1 MNNKQTTKF
10 QKGIKLY
17 RRISLIG
24 GLILTVGVLIF
35 SWMVKSG
42 MDVGQYPT
50 RPSTTTSSVIVEE
63 QTTEEEVTETTT
75 QSAEGVMGS
84 DNVFQEKGKRY
95 VYEYA
100 LGGKT
105 LHVVEVDS
113 LPIEIIG
120 WEEDMKPEEFDEIL
134 NSPETKKAFLRI
146 EE

>member
-1 MNNKQTTKF
+1 MNKQEKF
-10 QKGIKLY
+10 RKGIKIY

-35 SWMVKSG
+35 SWMVRSG
-42 MDVGQYPT
+42 MDVGQHPT

-95 VYEYA
+95 LYTYTLEDKI
-100 LGGKT
+100 LG
-105 LHVVEVDS
+105 VVESDG
-113 LPIEIIG
+113 LPVEIVSWG
-120 WEEDMKPEEFDEIL
+120 DVKPEEFDKIL
-134 NSPETKKAFLRI
+134 NSSRTIREFQREWNA
-146 EE
+146 E

>member
-1 MNNKQTTKF
+1 MNKQEKF
-10 QKGIKLY
+10 RKGIKIY

-84 DNVFQEKGKRY
+84 DGIFQEKGKRY
-95 VYEYA
+95 LYTYTLEDKI
-100 LGGKT
+100 LG
-105 LHVVEVDS
+105 VVESDG
-113 LPIEIIG
+113 LPVEIVSWG
-120 WEEDMKPEEFDEIL
+120 DVKPEEFDKIL
-134 NSPETKKAFLRI
+134 NSSRTIREFQREWNA
-146 EE
+146 E